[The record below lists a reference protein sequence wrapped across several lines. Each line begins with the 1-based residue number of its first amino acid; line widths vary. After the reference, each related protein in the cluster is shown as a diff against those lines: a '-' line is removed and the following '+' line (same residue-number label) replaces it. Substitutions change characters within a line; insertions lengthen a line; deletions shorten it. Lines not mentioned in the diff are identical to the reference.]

1 MAITFTVL
9 GTPVP
14 QPRAKV
20 TVRNGKPRGYVKKK
34 HPIHAY
40 RAALAAAAREAGA
53 TPTKRAPLTLV
64 VDWVFVR
71 PKSHYL
77 ASGELNPR
85 KALPTPPVDSSNLL
99 KGLEDALNGV
109 AWGDDVQIGRH
120 AFEKVYGTEAR
131 TTVRIT

>member
-1 MAITFTVL
+1 MAITFEV
-9 GTPVP
+9 GGKPVP
-14 QPRAKV
+14 QPRQRTTKSGH
-20 TVRNGKPRGYVKKK
+20 TYYPDNG
-34 HPIHAY
+34 IFAY
-40 RAALAAAAREAGA
+40 RAAIAAAALAAGA

-99 KGLEDALNGV
+99 KGLEDALNGI
-109 AWGDDVQIGRH
+109 AWADDQQIGKH
-120 AFEKVYGTEAR
+120 VLEKVYGTEAR
-131 TTVRIT
+131 TTVRIS